1 MLLGSLELS
10 LTPPTGKCWNEEEG
24 KPRAFVLRE
33 PKTSSACPWVQL
45 LQTLQIGLV
54 FCFAFKCFFSQC
66 DFFFL
71 FLFLAGGCL
80 FERQS
85 QSGALHLA
93 HQAYPQSMHK
103 PSPPGCISSRI
114 PCGFAMAKPS
124 CLVPKMERP
133 GRAGQLCCVLQP
145 SANSGS
151 VWGGGTLGRLQL

>member
-1 MLLGSLELS
+1 MLLGSLELP
-10 LTPPTGKCWNEEEG
+10 LTPPMGKCWNEEEG

-66 DFFFL
+66 HFFFHL
-71 FLFLAGGCL
+71 FFWLEGVSLR
-80 FERQS
+80 ES

-103 PSPPGCISSRI
+103 PSPLGCISSRI

-151 VWGGGTLGRLQL
+151 VRGGGTLGRLQL